1 MIIHIVKN
9 EETIEDIL
17 RMYHLERKEIEM
29 ANLHLTDF
37 DHLSVGTKI
46 KIPLLTEEVEQILE
60 HTESFVMDYYP
71 QVEEIRASKEEMP
84 KQQEEKE
91 ADEIKEEVL
100 KKEERNPFP
109 SKMQKGRAY
118 PGILPPK
125 SKYRGI

>member
-1 MIIHIVKN
+1 
-9 EETIEDIL
+9 
-17 RMYHLERKEIEM
+17 MYHLERKEIEM

-91 ADEIKEEVL
+91 ADEIKEEV

-109 SKMQKGRAY
+109 KGRAY